1 VDYPEPVH
9 RLTRGLR
16 VERKRP
22 GKTGAVDATRIL
34 AGALAVNRILFG
46 ANYLVRPGS
55 AEPSWIGRAARK
67 PGAQVMIRSQGARDV
82 ALGLGALW
90 ALARGGDARAWMAAH
105 AVSDGADAVATW
117 AALDRLPRRRA
128 RRALAIAGGSTAVAV
143 LGAARLGGGR
153 RQAPAGQEPDR
164 A

>member
-1 VDYPEPVH
+1 
-9 RLTRGLR
+9 
-16 VERKRP
+16 VEGECW
-22 GKTGAVDATRIL
+22 GKTSAVDATRIL
-34 AGALAVNRILFG
+34 AGALAVNRTLFG
-46 ANYLVRPGS
+46 ANYLVRPRS

-67 PGAQVMIRSQGARDV
+67 PGAQVIIRSQGARDV

-90 ALARGGDARAWMAAH
+90 ALARGGDSRAWMAAH
-105 AVSDGADAVATW
+105 ALSDGADAAATW

-128 RRALAIAGGSTAVAV
+128 RRALAIAGGSTAIAV

-153 RQAPAGQEPDR
+153 ARASAGQQPDQ